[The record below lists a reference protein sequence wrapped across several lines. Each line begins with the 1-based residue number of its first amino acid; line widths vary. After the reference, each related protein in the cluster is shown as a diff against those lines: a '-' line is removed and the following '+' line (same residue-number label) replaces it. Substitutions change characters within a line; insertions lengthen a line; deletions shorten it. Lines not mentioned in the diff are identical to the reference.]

1 MIEISSSGK
10 SVVHSL
16 NTIRWVDILIL
27 QKSTCGLYKIPRTV
41 DLTKRATR
49 VVIFLE
55 EEAEVV

>member
-16 NTIRWVDILIL
+16 NIRLVDILIL

-41 DLTKRATR
+41 DLTKRATCSY
-49 VVIFLE
+49 FSGGGS
-55 EEAEVV
+55 